1 MSRVI
6 GVDLL
11 REMAIASPEGWSPA
25 RARLRGEAIEL
36 IKAEDLVEAAY
47 SYNIVPLEGSAAET
61 LRVGGETL
69 YAPQMLPVSGELT
82 ALGCGVTTLGPR
94 IETRVR
100 KLFGEK
106 RASLAM
112 AMDGLANEMLMAL
125 DRRIQD
131 RMLSECYRR
140 RLSMAGE
147 LRAGD
152 PGLDIGAQAAVL
164 RLANAQSIGVKI
176 NGSHLMT
183 PLKST
188 SLVLGVGRN
197 LPAVSWSRCDTC
209 PSMKTCNFG
218 RRPKAAVPNSARGV
232 N

>member
-1 MSRVI
+1 MPRVI

-11 REMAIASPEGWSPA
+11 REMAIAPPEGWSPA
-25 RARLRGEAIEL
+25 RKRLRGEAIEL
-36 IKAEDLVEAAY
+36 VKAEDLVEASY
-47 SYNIVPLEGSAAET
+47 SYNIVPLEGPAAET
-61 LRVGGETL
+61 LHLGGETL
-69 YAPQMLPVSGELT
+69 YAPQMLPASGKLT
-82 ALGCGVTTLGPR
+82 ALGCGVTTLGSR
-94 IETRVR
+94 IELRVR

-140 RLSMAGE
+140 RLTMAGE

-152 PGLDIGAQAAVL
+152 PGLDISAQAAVL
-164 RLANAQSIGVKI
+164 RLANAQSIGVEV

-188 SLVLGVGRN
+188 SLVFGVGRD

-209 PSMKTCNFG
+209 PSSKTCSFG
-218 RRPKAAVPNSARGV
+218 YRPKAAVPIPAKG
-232 N
+232 

>member
-1 MSRVI
+1 MPRVI

-11 REMAIASPEGWSPA
+11 RELATTPPEGWSPV
-25 RARLRGEAIEL
+25 RTRLRGEAIDL
-36 IKAEDLVEAAY
+36 IKAEALVEASY
-47 SYNIVPLEGSAAET
+47 SYNIVPLEEPAGET
-61 LRVGGETL
+61 LHVGGETL

-82 ALGCGVTTLGPR
+82 ALGCGVTTLGSR
-94 IETRVR
+94 IEVRVR
-100 KLFGEK
+100 ELFGEK

-112 AMDGLANEMLMAL
+112 AMDGLANEMLIVL

-131 RMLSECYRR
+131 RMLAECYRR
-140 RLSMAGE
+140 RLTMAGE

-152 PGLDIGAQAAVL
+152 PGLDISAQAAVL
-164 RLANAQSIGVKI
+164 RLANAQSIGVEV

-209 PSMKTCNFG
+209 PSSRTCSFG
-218 RRPKAAVPNSARGV
+218 HRPKATVASSAQA
-232 N
+232 